1 MRRALRRIGFDKAA
15 NWDYNS
21 EQASSEFIID
31 YMLVS
36 DPTIVI
42 VHQEVQEG
50 ARDQDSMS
58 PLPSLAAVPQDIKS
72 PPSSPVSG
80 QLDAYHDDALVHYRS
95 IRDIMAAMAPG
106 EQTDD
111 QGDDLLV
118 VNTEELASF
127 QEAQPYDC

>member
-1 MRRALRRIGFDKAA
+1 V
-15 NWDYNS
+15 
-21 EQASSEFIID
+21 SSEFIID
-31 YMLVS
+31 YMSVS
-36 DPTIVI
+36 DLTTVI

-58 PLPSLAAVPQDIKS
+58 PLPSLAVVPQDIKS
-72 PPSSPVSG
+72 PPSSPMSG

-106 EQTDD
+106 EQADD

-118 VNTEELASF
+118 VNTVELASF
-127 QEAQPYDC
+127 QEAQAYDC